1 MRRGS
6 LVLPLVLWLSVLAA
20 PPVRAQVGGPR
31 IGRPEIAL
39 LTGVAFSPSDGLAR
53 TGGSGSGPMMGG
65 ALLWD
70 WNDRLRFGVTGFG
83 ADFGTRLQSVRGL
96 AGSETPQEL
105 GEIETEHRGAW
116 GVGWRIDAM
125 APRTRG
131 WGRAFATAT
140 YQAARFGADRQG
152 RSLEARSAMAAS
164 LAAGWERAFGAH
176 IELALAAGPTI
187 LTAEQTER
195 FTSAH
200 LEWRWRP

>member
-20 PPVRAQVGGPR
+20 RPVRAQVGGHR

-39 LTGVAFSPSDGLAR
+39 LTGVAFSASNGLSR
-53 TGGSGSGPMMGG
+53 TGGTGSGPMMGG

-70 WNDRLRFGVTGFG
+70 WNDRFRFGVTGFG

-96 AGSETPQEL
+96 AGSDTPQEL
-105 GEIETEHRGAW
+105 GDIETEHRGAW

-125 APRTRG
+125 GPHTQR

-140 YQAARFGADRQG
+140 YQAARFGVDRQG

-187 LTAEQTER
+187 LTAAETER